1 MIIEYRPHLI
11 LTGLRFVGEG
21 RKTRAVV
28 HGGNTKRTALM
39 TASTNEGKGSLR
51 ES

>member
-11 LTGLRFVGEG
+11 LTGLRFVGKG
-21 RKTRAVV
+21 RETRTVV
-28 HGGNTKRTALM
+28 HGGNTKRTAM